1 MNTCVFSTSSANE
14 CKLEQPL
21 VFTYSIGNRST
32 NMGANPL
39 KITCWVQVAS
49 FYRFLPIILVIL
61 VEALKFKA
69 DSMYF
74 MYLSEKVDN
83 PLLLQTD
90 TRRIR

>member
-1 MNTCVFSTSSANE
+1 
-14 CKLEQPL
+14 
-21 VFTYSIGNRST
+21 
-32 NMGANPL
+32 MGANPL
-39 KITCWVQVAS
+39 KITCLVQVAS

-90 TRRIR
+90 TRRIRWKLITLMRIRHKLIFTFHKPR